1 MSCMNANNSKDTNPM
16 NSPETANS
24 RKSIHD
30 YCANTLEGTEL
41 CMREFKGKKVMIVN
55 TASKCGLTPQYQ
67 DLQTLHNKYKGQNFV
82 IIGFPANDFMS
93 QEPLNNNEIGEF
105 CSKNYGVTFTMMEK
119 ITVKGD
125 GIHTIYK
132 FLTQKSLN
140 GADDYEMEWNF
151 QKFLINENGEIDKVI
166 SPRTNPLDAEI
177 TNWIEGK

>member
-1 MSCMNANNSKDTNPM
+1 MSCMNANNSKNTNPM

-93 QEPLNNNEIGEF
+93 QEPLNNN
-105 CSKNYGVTFTMMEK
+105 
-119 ITVKGD
+119 
-125 GIHTIYK
+125 
-132 FLTQKSLN
+132 
-140 GADDYEMEWNF
+140 
-151 QKFLINENGEIDKVI
+151 
-166 SPRTNPLDAEI
+166 
-177 TNWIEGK
+177 

>member
-1 MSCMNANNSKDTNPM
+1 M

-30 YCANTLEGTEL
+30 YCANTLEGKEL

-67 DLQTLHNKYKGQNFV
+67 DLQTLHDKYKGQNFV

-105 CSKNYGVTFTMMEK
+105 CSKNYGVTFAMMEK

-125 GIHTIYK
+125 GIHPIYK
-132 FLTQKSLN
+132 FLTQKALN
-140 GADDYEMEWNF
+140 GADDYAMEWNF